1 MKSRGVPLVVILLA
15 VQFDCRPVEPVSTPT
30 RSQPKLVEGSRVVKS
45 EAEWKAE
52 LTPEQFNVTRLKG
65 TERAFTGE
73 YWNNKD
79 KGTYTC
85 VGCGQELFSP
95 DTKFDSG
102 SGWPSFT
109 APIAKDKVATASDRS
124 LGMNRNEV
132 LCTRCDAHLG
142 HLFDDGP
149 KPTGQRY
156 CVNSVALQF
165 RPAK

>member
-1 MKSRGVPLVVILLA
+1 MKS
-15 VQFDCRPVEPVSTPT
+15 E
-30 RSQPKLVEGSRVVKS
+30 E
-45 EAEWKAE
+45 EWKAE

-73 YWNNKD
+73 YWNNKA
-79 KGTYTC
+79 KGTYAC
-85 VGCGQELFSP
+85 VCCGQELFNS
-95 DTKFDSG
+95 DSKFDSG

-109 APIAKDKVATASDRS
+109 APVSDNKVATESDRS

-156 CVNSVALQF
+156 CINSVALQF
-165 RPAK
+165 RSVK

>member
-1 MKSRGVPLVVILLA
+1 M
-15 VQFDCRPVEPVSTPT
+15 
-30 RSQPKLVEGSRVVKS
+30 KS

>member
-1 MKSRGVPLVVILLA
+1 MKS
-15 VQFDCRPVEPVSTPT
+15 E
-30 RSQPKLVEGSRVVKS
+30 E
-45 EAEWKAE
+45 EWKAE
-52 LTPEQFNVTRLKG
+52 LTPEQFNVTRLEG

-79 KGTYTC
+79 KGTYAC
-85 VGCGQELFSP
+85 VCCGQELFNS

-109 APIAKDKVATASDRS
+109 APAADNKVATESDRS
-124 LGMNRNEV
+124 LGMSRNEV

-149 KPTGQRY
+149 GPTGQRY
-156 CVNSVALQF
+156 CINSVALQF